1 MTGPLRGV
9 KVLDLTSVVSGPHAA
24 MILSDQGADVI
35 KVEAP
40 EGDIMR
46 RGGMTPGFVSSN
58 RGKRSIVLDLKRP
71 EALSVL
77 HRLIAVSDVLVQNF
91 RPGVADRLGFGE
103 PAARAINPVLIYVS
117 ISGVGETGPY
127 VRKRVYDPV
136 IQALSGLADIQRDTE
151 TGRPRMVR
159 TLIADK
165 TTALA
170 AAQAI
175 CAALYNKAVRGE
187 GQHVRLAMLDVMV
200 AYLWPEGLQD
210 LTLVDQPDSGARPA
224 SAPDLIFKTAD
235 GYITAGALSDAEW
248 RGMCTVL
255 GRPEWIEDPR
265 FCTGAARSAN
275 AMARLALVGEI
286 FATGTSADW
295 LSRLDA
301 AQVPCAPVLTRR
313 ELLADPQ
320 VAANGLIVEFDQ
332 PQMGR
337 VRQARPAAR
346 FGGTPSRVPSPAPGL
361 GEHTHE
367 VLTEL
372 GLDAGSVYS
381 DAANILPADIDIASM
396 QTTAYLNAEKAQ
408 PLDNGGGTAH
418 AARRTI
424 EGGDETVA

>member
-46 RGGMTPGFVSSN
+46 RGGITPGFVSSN
-58 RGKRSIVLDLKRP
+58 RGKRSIVLNLKKSA
-71 EALSVL
+71 ELSVL
-77 HRLIAVSDVLVQNF
+77 HRLIAVNDVLVQNF

-103 PAARAINPVLIYVS
+103 HAARAINPALIYVS

-200 AYLWPEGLQD
+200 AYLWPEGFQD
-210 LTLVDQPDSGARPA
+210 LTLVEQTDSGVRPA
-224 SAPDLIFKTAD
+224 SAPDLIFRTVD

-265 FCTGAARSAN
+265 FRTGAARSAN
-275 AMARLALVGEI
+275 AGARLTLVGKAFE
-286 FATGTSADW
+286 AGTSADW
-295 LSRLDA
+295 LTRLDA

-332 PQMGR
+332 PRLGR

-346 FGGTPSRVPSPAPGL
+346 FGGTPSRAPSPAPGL
-361 GEHTHE
+361 GEHTRE

-372 GLDAGSVYS
+372 ELVGE
-381 DAANILPADIDIASM
+381 ANAP
-396 QTTAYLNAEKAQ
+396 LN
-408 PLDNGGGTAH
+408 
-418 AARRTI
+418 
-424 EGGDETVA
+424 

>member
-58 RGKRSIVLDLKRP
+58 RGKRSIVLDLKKP
-71 EALSVL
+71 EELSVL

-103 PAARAINPVLIYVS
+103 PAARAISPGLIYVS

-136 IQALSGLADIQRDTE
+136 IQALS
-151 TGRPRMVR
+151 
-159 TLIADK
+159 
-165 TTALA
+165 A
-170 AAQAI
+170 AT
-175 CAALYNKAVRGE
+175 
-187 GQHVRLAMLDVMV
+187 RLSV
-200 AYLWPEGLQD
+200 
-210 LTLVDQPDSGARPA
+210 
-224 SAPDLIFKTAD
+224 
-235 GYITAGALSDAEW
+235 
-248 RGMCTVL
+248 
-255 GRPEWIEDPR
+255 
-265 FCTGAARSAN
+265 
-275 AMARLALVGEI
+275 VGEV

-295 LSRLDA
+295 LTRLDA

-332 PQMGR
+332 PHLGR

-346 FGGTPSRVPSPAPGL
+346 FEGTSQWVPTPAPRL
-361 GEHTHE
+361 GEHTRD
-367 VLTEL
+367 VLAEL
-372 GLDAGSVYS
+372 GLDATANASPEPVRPATATEMSSGSCLAVDS
-381 DAANILPADIDIASM
+381 A
-396 QTTAYLNAEKAQ
+396 
-408 PLDNGGGTAH
+408 
-418 AARRTI
+418 
-424 EGGDETVA
+424 V

>member
-58 RGKRSIVLDLKRP
+58 RGKRSVVLDLKRP
-71 EALSVL
+71 EELSVL

-103 PAARAINPVLIYVS
+103 PAARAISPGLIYVS

-151 TGRPRMVR
+151 TGRPHMVR

-200 AYLWPEGLQD
+200 AYLWPEGFQD
-210 LTLVDQPDSGARPA
+210 LTLVEQTDSGGRPA
-224 SAPDLIFKTAD
+224 APDLIFRTAD

-265 FCTGAARSAN
+265 FRTGTARSAN
-275 AMARLALVGEI
+275 AATRLSVVGEVL
-286 FATGTSADW
+286 ATGTSADW
-295 LSRLDA
+295 LTRLDA

-332 PQMGR
+332 PQLGR

-346 FGGTPSRVPSPAPGL
+346 FKGTPPWVPSPAPGL
-361 GEHTHE
+361 GEHTQD
-367 VLTEL
+367 VLAEL
-372 GLDAGSVYS
+372 GLDA
-381 DAANILPADIDIASM
+381 AANASPEPVRPG
-396 QTTAYLNAEKAQ
+396 NC
-408 PLDNGGGTAH
+408 N
-418 AARRTI
+418 
-424 EGGDETVA
+424 

>member
-1 MTGPLRGV
+1 MTTGPLRGV

-24 MILSDQGADVI
+24 MILADQGADVI

-46 RGGMTPGFVSSN
+46 RGAMTPGFVSSN
-58 RGKRSIVLDLKRP
+58 RGKRSIVLDLKQP
-71 EALSVL
+71 AALDIL
-77 HRLIAVSDVLVQNF
+77 HRLIARADVLVQNF

-103 PAARAINPVLIYVS
+103 PAARTINPGLIYVS

-187 GQHVRLAMLDVMV
+187 GQHLRLSMLDTVV
-200 AYLWPEGLQD
+200 AYLWPEGMQD
-210 LTLVDQPDSGARPA
+210 QTLVDRKDEGARPA
-224 SAPDLIFKTAD
+224 SAPDLIFQTRD

-255 GRPEWIEDPR
+255 NRPEWIEDPR
-265 FCTGAARSAN
+265 FRTGAARSAN
-275 AMARLALVGEI
+275 AAARLTLVGQVLK
-286 FATGTSADW
+286 TGDSADW
-295 LSRLDA
+295 LTRLDA
-301 AQVPCAPVLTRR
+301 AQVPCAPVLTRE
-313 ELLADPQ
+313 ELLSDPQ
-320 VAANGLIVEFDQ
+320 VVANGLIVEFDQ
-332 PQMGR
+332 PGLGR

-346 FGGTPSRVPSPAPGL
+346 FSATPSRTPGPAPGL
-361 GEHTHE
+361 GEHTAAI
-367 VLTEL
+367 LAEL
-372 GLDAGSVYS
+372 GL
-381 DAANILPADIDIASM
+381 
-396 QTTAYLNAEKAQ
+396 
-408 PLDNGGGTAH
+408 
-418 AARRTI
+418 
-424 EGGDETVA
+424 

>member
-1 MTGPLRGV
+1 MTAPLRGV

-58 RGKRSIVLDLKRP
+58 RGKRSVVLDLKQP
-71 EALSVL
+71 EELSVL

-103 PAARAINPVLIYVS
+103 PAARAISPGLIYVS

-175 CAALYNKAVRGE
+175 CAALYNKAVRSE

-200 AYLWPEGLQD
+200 AYLWPEGFQE
-210 LTLVDQPDSGARPA
+210 LTLVEQTDSGARPA
-224 SAPDLIFKTAD
+224 APDLIFRTAD

-255 GRPEWIEDPR
+255 GRPDWIEDPR
-265 FCTGAARSAN
+265 FRTGTARSAN
-275 AMARLALVGEI
+275 AATRLSVVGEV

-295 LSRLDA
+295 LTRLDA

-313 ELLADPQ
+313 ELLTDPQ

-332 PQMGR
+332 PHLGR

-346 FGGTPSRVPSPAPGL
+346 FEGAPPWVPSPAPGL
-361 GEHTHE
+361 GEHTRD
-367 VLTEL
+367 VLAEL
-372 GLDAGSVYS
+372 GLDG
-381 DAANILPADIDIASM
+381 AANASP
-396 QTTAYLNAEKAQ
+396 E
-408 PLDNGGGTAH
+408 PV
-418 AARRTI
+418 RP
-424 EGGDETVA
+424 GDRN

>member
-24 MILSDQGADVI
+24 MILCDQGADVI

-46 RGGMTPGFVSSN
+46 RGSMTPAFVSSN
-58 RGKRSIVLDLKRP
+58 RGKRSIVLDLKQKD
-71 EALSVL
+71 ALAVL
-77 HRLIAVSDVLVQNF
+77 HKLIAVSDVLVQNF
-91 RPGVADRLGFGE
+91 RPGVAERLGFGE
-103 PAARAINPVLIYVS
+103 PAARAINPGLIYVS

-187 GQHVRLAMLDVMV
+187 GQHVRLSMLDTVV
-200 AYLWPEGLQD
+200 AYLWPEGMQD
-210 LTLVDQPDSGARPA
+210 LTLVDQPDPGARPG
-224 SAPDLIFKTAD
+224 SAPDLVFQTLD

-255 GRPEWIEDPR
+255 NRPELIDDSR
-265 FCTGAARSAN
+265 FRTGALRSAN
-275 AMARLALVGEI
+275 AGERITLVGAV
-286 FATGTSADW
+286 FATGHSADW
-295 LSRLDA
+295 LLSLDA

-313 ELLADPQ
+313 ELLSDPQ
-320 VAANGLIVEFDQ
+320 VASNGLIVEFDQ
-332 PQMGR
+332 PGLGR

-346 FGGTPSRVPSPAPGL
+346 FAGTPSRAPGPAPGL
-361 GEHTHE
+361 GEHTRE
-367 VLTEL
+367 ILAEL
-372 GLDAGSVYS
+372 GLS
-381 DAANILPADIDIASM
+381 
-396 QTTAYLNAEKAQ
+396 
-408 PLDNGGGTAH
+408 
-418 AARRTI
+418 
-424 EGGDETVA
+424 

>member
-46 RGGMTPGFVSSN
+46 RGSMTPAFVSSN
-58 RGKRSIVLDLKRP
+58 RGKRSIVLNLKQP

-103 PAARAINPVLIYVS
+103 PAARAISPGLIYVS

-175 CAALYNKAVRGE
+175 CAALYNKAVRGQ

-210 LTLVDQPDSGARPA
+210 LTLVEQADLGARPA
-224 SAPDLIFKTAD
+224 SSPDLIFRTAD

-248 RGMCTVL
+248 RGMCAVL
-255 GRPEWIEDPR
+255 GRPEWIADPR
-265 FCTGAARSAN
+265 FRTGAARSAN
-275 AMARLALVGEI
+275 AAARLALVGEV

-295 LSRLDA
+295 LTRLDA
-301 AQVPCAPVLTRR
+301 AQVPCAP
-313 ELLADPQ
+313 
-320 VAANGLIVEFDQ
+320 
-332 PQMGR
+332 
-337 VRQARPAAR
+337 
-346 FGGTPSRVPSPAPGL
+346 GTDAL
-361 GEHTHE
+361 G
-367 VLTEL
+367 
-372 GLDAGSVYS
+372 
-381 DAANILPADIDIASM
+381 IAC
-396 QTTAYLNAEKAQ
+396 
-408 PLDNGGGTAH
+408 
-418 AARRTI
+418 
-424 EGGDETVA
+424 